1 MATEPPVNPF
11 TDAVMAAAAL
21 NLGVQIA
28 GALATA
34 LFTAWAVW
42 VTLPHVDR
50 SKEEHA
56 ARRKLSQLASRYRGL
71 ISRAS
76 PHGGLEAEVADEIVA
91 RMRNTQWSVEF
102 ATEAVAASSSLPE
115 REQEMVNRLCM
126 ELVGNTPFMKAMH
139 DVQHDRQSSRSPQLQ
154 QYYGILNNIYNP
166 ATQMIDHD
174 LKGEAIS
181 ILRRIGSISKWSARR
196 YFIAEAWKKFWGPK
210 PLG

>member
-1 MATEPPVNPF
+1 MTAEAPVNHF
-11 TDAVMAAAAL
+11 TDAVMAAATL
-21 NLGVQIA
+21 NLGIQIA

-56 ARRKLSQLASRYRGL
+56 ARRKLAQLASHYRGL

-76 PHGGLEAEVADEIVA
+76 PHGGLEEEVANEIVA
-91 RMRNTQWSVEF
+91 RMRNTLWSVEF

-115 REQEMVNRLCM
+115 REQEMVNTLCM

-139 DVQHDRQSSRSPQLQ
+139 DVQHDRQSSKNPQLQ
-154 QYYGILNNIYNP
+154 QYYGLLNNIYNP
-166 ATQMIDHD
+166 ATEMIDHD
-174 LKGEAIS
+174 LKDQAIS
-181 ILRRIGSISKWSARR
+181 VLRRIGSVSKWSARR
-196 YFIAEAWKKFWGPK
+196 YFMKEAWKRFWGPK

>member
-1 MATEPPVNPF
+1 MAAEGLADQF
-11 TDAVMAAAAL
+11 THAVMAAAAL

-56 ARRKLSQLASRYRGL
+56 ARRKLAQLASRYRGL

-76 PHGGLEAEVADEIVA
+76 PHGGLEEEVADEIVA

-102 ATEAVAASSSLPE
+102 ASEAVAASSSLPE
-115 REQEMVNRLCM
+115 REQEMVNRLCI

-139 DVQHDRQSSRSPQLQ
+139 DVRHDRQSSGNPQLQ
-154 QYYGILNNIYNP
+154 QYYGLLNNIYNP
-166 ATQMIDHD
+166 ATEMIDHELED
-174 LKGEAIS
+174 QAMS
-181 ILRRIGSISKWSARR
+181 ILRRIGSVSKWSARR
-196 YFIAEAWKKFWGPK
+196 YFVSEAWKGLWGPK